1 MKLVCSEPDYAAPGG
16 CGPRWL
22 DALQWG
28 ALSALNVRPATIQSP
43 AVLVV
48 DDDVAIRETL
58 HQLLD
63 DEGYAIEQAPDGV
76 VALEIL
82 HTTSRPMVVLLD
94 MMMPRLDGSGVL
106 RAVAADVRLA
116 RRLRFIIMTA
126 AESILT
132 DEVAQLMWRLDAI
145 ALIKPFGIDQ
155 LLALVAEASA
165 SLSE

>member
-1 MKLVCSEPDYAAPGG
+1 M
-16 CGPRWL
+16 
-22 DALQWG
+22 
-28 ALSALNVRPATIQSP
+28 
-43 AVLVV
+43 LVV

-145 ALIKPFGIDQ
+145 ALIKPFSIDQ
-155 LLALVAEASA
+155 LLARVAEASG